1 MRLFHV
7 ISYYKNYLD
16 IFYKNKSELK
26 NASFREIKNA
36 VFHDGFS
43 AVHLVSED
51 LKLKGHQIESCI
63 AEDRVSQYAWA
74 AERGKTFCAQK
85 QKTKGITG
93 AYGQYLD
100 DDLLEILLEQINY
113 FQPDVLYV
121 DEPIGLDGRFLRML
135 KKKPA
140 LAVAWRAAS
149 IPKNVR
155 WREYDLLISNHTP
168 SLLEAKK
175 QGTCWQEYIHPGFP
189 AWISEAVAN
198 EAKCMDVVFTGSLSA
213 EHSRR
218 IEVLRELAVS
228 AKEQIPNAKMAFYS
242 EDSADL
248 PSEIREYI
256 RPPLWGMEMYK
267 CLKSAK
273 IVLNIHI
280 DLAANE
286 AANMRLFEVT
296 GVGSFLLTDAKPN
309 LAQFFE
315 PGVEVETFHTTSEMM
330 QKIRF
335 YLDHPIERE
344 RISKSGQD
352 HCLKMFSRQKYAD
365 LFEEI
370 IMKALVNRSTFKK
383 FIKRYCRIFLSSS
396 NLERVPSF

>member
-1 MRLFHV
+1 MRLFHI

-16 IFYKNKSELK
+16 LFYKNKSELK
-26 NASFREIKNA
+26 NASFQEIKSA

-74 AERGKTFCAQK
+74 SEKGKTPCAQNK
-85 QKTKGITG
+85 KTKGRTG

-100 DDLLEILLEQINY
+100 DDLLEILLEQIKY

-135 KKKPA
+135 KNKPA

-175 QGTCWQEYIHPGFP
+175 RGTCWQEYIHPGFP
-189 AWISEAVAN
+189 IWISEAVAN
-198 EAKCMDVVFTGSLSA
+198 EAKCMDVIFTGSLSA

-218 IEVLRELAVS
+218 IEVLREFAIS
-228 AKEQIPNAKMAFYS
+228 AKEQIPNAKIAFYS

-248 PSEIREYI
+248 PSEVREYI

-315 PGVEVETFHTTSEMM
+315 PAVEVETFHTTSEMI
-330 QKIRF
+330 QKIRY
-335 YLDHPIERE
+335 YLAHPIERE
-344 RISKSGQD
+344 KISNTGQIK
-352 HCLKMFSRQKYAD
+352 CLKNFSRKKYAD
-365 LFEEI
+365 LFEDI
-370 IMKALVNRSTFKK
+370 IERALVCQSPFKK
-383 FIKRYCRIFLSSS
+383 TIKRYSRIFSSS
-396 NLERVPSF
+396 LNLERVPSL

>member
-1 MRLFHV
+1 
-7 ISYYKNYLD
+7 
-16 IFYKNKSELK
+16 
-26 NASFREIKNA
+26 
-36 VFHDGFS
+36 
-43 AVHLVSED
+43 
-51 LKLKGHQIESCI
+51 
-63 AEDRVSQYAWA
+63 
-74 AERGKTFCAQK
+74 
-85 QKTKGITG
+85 
-93 AYGQYLD
+93 
-100 DDLLEILLEQINY
+100 
-113 FQPDVLYV
+113 
-121 DEPIGLDGRFLRML
+121 
-135 KKKPA
+135 
-140 LAVAWRAAS
+140 
-149 IPKNVR
+149 
-155 WREYDLLISNHTP
+155 
-168 SLLEAKK
+168 
-175 QGTCWQEYIHPGFP
+175 
-189 AWISEAVAN
+189 
-198 EAKCMDVVFTGSLSA
+198 
-213 EHSRR
+213 
-218 IEVLRELAVS
+218 
-228 AKEQIPNAKMAFYS
+228 MAFYS